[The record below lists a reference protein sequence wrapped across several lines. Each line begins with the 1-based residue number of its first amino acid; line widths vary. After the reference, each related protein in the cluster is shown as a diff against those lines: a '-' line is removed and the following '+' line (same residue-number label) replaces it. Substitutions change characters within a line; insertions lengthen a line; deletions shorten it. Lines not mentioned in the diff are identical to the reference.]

1 MIERQV
7 FTMDAMTALYSRRS
21 IRLYTPKPV
30 PFPLVQDMLRAAM
43 CAPSAGNERPWH
55 FIVSNERA
63 ILDEIPKIHPFA
75 AMLKQA
81 NTAIV
86 VCGDTT
92 LEKYKGYWPLDCAA
106 ATQNLLIAAH
116 AKGFGAV
123 WCGVYPSEDRV
134 VNLKK
139 LLSVPEHIVP
149 FSLIPI
155 GFPNE
160 VKQAVERFDSSR
172 VHENHW

>member
-1 MIERQV
+1 
-7 FTMDAMTALYSRRS
+7 MDAMTALYSRRS
-21 IRLYTPKPV
+21 IRLYTPKQV
-30 PFPLVQDMLRAAM
+30 PSNVESDILRAAM

-55 FIVSNERA
+55 FLVLTNRML
-63 ILDEIPKIHPFA
+63 LDEIPKIHPYA

-81 NTAIV
+81 NTAIL
-86 VCGDTT
+86 VCGDST

-116 AKGFGAV
+116 AKGLGAV
-123 WCGVYPSEDRV
+123 WCGVYPSDDRV

-139 LLSVPEHIVP
+139 LLNLPENIVP
-149 FSLIPI
+149 FSLIPL
-155 GFPNE
+155 GFPDE
-160 VKQAVERFDSSR
+160 VKEALERFDNSR